1 MKICPFLSIVFFE
14 EKEGK
19 KIPKVHEVSCLGEKC
34 FFFTRDT
41 CTFIDRTPFNLLSTK
56 ITSSFE
62 KGLEDLRGEI
72 ISLKGSF
79 EKPLKDYFEKTNE
92 ILEKFENMIV
102 NYEKMM
108 EEVKLLRDYEKII
121 FLFARGEYELAY
133 EEVSKIEESKKD
145 IRFKILEG
153 ILLFKKGEKERAK
166 QIFEK
171 LIEEGISSK
180 EIYNNLGVIY
190 YEEGNYDKAIETLEK
205 GLKFSKDFPEIL
217 YHLGLAYYK
226 KGEPE
231 KAFEFFEKVLEIDPE
246 FIEAKEALEKYKE
259 GR

>member
-1 MKICPFLSIVFFE
+1 MKNCPFLSRVLIE

-19 KIPKVHEVSCLGEKC
+19 KIPKVYEVSCLGEKC
-34 FFFTRDT
+34 FFFTKDT
-41 CTFIDRTPFNLLSTK
+41 CTFMDRTPFNLLSTK

-62 KGLEDLRGEI
+62 KGLEDLKGEI

-79 EKPLKDYFEKTNE
+79 EKTKE
-92 ILEKFENMIV
+92 ILEKFENMII

-108 EEVKLLRDYEKII
+108 EEIKLLRDYEKII
-121 FLFARGEYELAY
+121 FLFLRGEYELAY
-133 EEVSKIEESKKD
+133 EEISKIEENKKD

-153 ILLFKKGEKERAK
+153 VILFKKGEKERAK
-166 QIFEK
+166 EIFEK
-171 LIEEGISSK
+171 LVEEGISSK

-190 YEEGNYDKAIETLEK
+190 CEEGDYDKAIETLEK
-205 GLKFSKDFPEIL
+205 GLRFSKDFPEIL
-217 YHLGLAYYK
+217 YNLGLAYYK

>member
-34 FFFTRDT
+34 FFFTKDT

-62 KGLEDLRGEI
+62 KGLED
-72 ISLKGSF
+72 
-79 EKPLKDYFEKTNE
+79 LKDYFEKTNE

-133 EEVSKIEESKKD
+133 EEISKIEESKKD

-226 KGEPE
+226 KG
-231 KAFEFFEKVLEIDPE
+231 
-246 FIEAKEALEKYKE
+246 
-259 GR
+259 

>member
-1 MKICPFLSIVFFE
+1 MKTCPFLSGVLFE

-19 KIPKVHEVSCLGEKC
+19 KIPKVYEVSCLGEKC
-34 FFFTRDT
+34 FFFTKDT
-41 CTFIDRTPFNLLSTK
+41 CTFMDRTPFNLLSTK

-62 KGLEDLRGEI
+62 KGLEDLKGEI

-79 EKPLKDYFEKTNE
+79 EKTKE
-92 ILEKFENMIV
+92 ILEKFENMII

-108 EEVKLLRDYEKII
+108 EETKLLRDYEKII
-121 FLFARGEYELAY
+121 FLFLRGEYELAY
-133 EEVSKIEESKKD
+133 EEISKIEENKKD

-153 ILLFKKGEKERAK
+153 VILFKKGEKERAK
-166 QIFEK
+166 EIFEK
-171 LIEEGISSK
+171 LVEEGISSK

-190 YEEGNYDKAIETLEK
+190 CEEGDYDKAIETLEK
-205 GLKFSKDFPEIL
+205 GLRFSKDFPEIL
-217 YHLGLAYYK
+217 YNLGLAYYK